1 MRQLTVI
8 GVLAMALAGCST
20 VGQGST
26 DTFVQKTLTENRT
39 TLSVPRTQ
47 QASAEFPAAPVDAPK
62 Q

>member
-1 MRQLTVI
+1 MRQLAVI

-26 DTFVQKTLTENRT
+26 DSFVQKTLTENRT
-39 TLSVPRTQ
+39 SLSVPR
-47 QASAEFPAAPVDAPK
+47 ASQPSGEFPAAPVDAPK